1 MNVLVTGASGFLGSH
16 LCDLLS
22 KKEFN
27 VYSLAR
33 NKNKMESF
41 RVPGEFIQGELSTND
56 KNKWLGKLPENLDV
70 VIHSAGVVH
79 SFEKDTFYNIN
90 TLGTQQLFKDL
101 KNKYSSLHFIFISS
115 LSAAGPAS
123 MDPRTEKDQEKPVS
137 HYGHSKLK
145 AEYFLQKEVPSN
157 WSLTIVRPPMIIGPR
172 DTGVLDVFKM
182 VKGGI
187 VLNAGMNS
195 GPKNYSFICVY
206 DLTNSILSLMKKK
219 SGHKEI
225 FFISHD
231 HIISYK
237 ELIQEIKKVCQK
249 KFLINL
255 RIPLLFV
262 KYLANI
268 FEWAHKRF
276 SFDFRL
282 TPDKVSEVGP
292 TNWTC
297 SPKKAKNHFD
307 LKTQWSLKD
316 TLEKTYEDYKKR
328 KWI

>member
-1 MNVLVTGASGFLGSH
+1 MNVLITGASGFLGSH
-16 LCDLLS
+16 LCDLL
-22 KKEFN
+22 KKKGVN

-33 NKNKMESF
+33 NKNKMECF
-41 RVPGEFIQGELSTND
+41 KVPGEFIQGELSTKGENQ
-56 KNKWLGKLPENLDV
+56 WLNKLPENLDI

-79 SFEKDTFYNIN
+79 SFEQDMFYNIN
-90 TLGTQQLFKDL
+90 TLGTQQLFNDL
-101 KNKYSSLHFIFISS
+101 KKKYSSLHFIFISS
-115 LSAAGPAS
+115 LSAAGPTS
-123 MDPRTEKDQEKPVS
+123 KDPLTEKDQEKPVS

-172 DTGVLDVFKM
+172 DKGVLDVFKM

-187 VLNAGMNS
+187 ILNAGMNF
-195 GPKNYSFICVY
+195 GPKYYSFICVY
-206 DLTNSILSLMKKK
+206 DLTNFIFSLVEKK
-219 SGHKEI
+219 SVHKET

-231 HIISYK
+231 HIITYK

-249 KFLINL
+249 KFFMTIP
-255 RIPLLFV
+255 IPLLLIKF
-262 KYLANI
+262 LAKI

-282 TPDKVSEVGP
+282 TPDKVSEVAP

-297 SPKKAKNHFD
+297 SPGKAKNLFD
-307 LKTQWSLKD
+307 LKAQWSLKD

-328 KWI
+328 NWI